1 MSGTEDRFAPE
12 WFTDAVRE
20 ALDGNSLH
28 ARRREILFAVCFAE
42 AYIVEWALHDIFH
55 GDTRKFQTYF
65 PHGRRRRSAIDKWR
79 EVPDELHRDGVIPRA
94 PKRRA
99 AYWQRFQE
107 LSEERDLLVHAVIS
121 RPEDAS
127 HEARTNLT
135 IVEPGWA
142 IRTAVDLVRNLHETL
157 GTDPPGWLKLP
168 HFGAD
173 VQSTDRSRRRR

>member
-1 MSGTEDRFAPE
+1 MSRGGEDRFARE
-12 WFTDAVRE
+12 WFNDAVRE
-20 ALDGNSLH
+20 ATNGSGLH

-42 AYIVEWALHDIFH
+42 AYIVEWALHDVFH
-55 GDTRKFQTYF
+55 GDLRKFQVYF

-79 EVPDELHRDGVIPRA
+79 EVPDEMFRDGVISKA

-107 LSEERDLLVHAVIS
+107 LSEERDLLVHAVVS

-127 HEARTNLT
+127 HEARTRLAELNG
-135 IVEPGWA
+135 GWA

-157 GTDPPGWLKLP
+157 GTDAPDWMVLP
-168 HFGAD
+168 ELPTQ
-173 VQSTDRSRRRR
+173 VV